1 MKKTTAAT
9 TRVYGDA
16 LSSQSGFLRLRRAH
30 RSTERGEVIPLDR
43 TRTLHRRRKLGRQ
56 RPERANVLRP
66 PLHPGKFVRAANK
79 KLPGLNNQAGV
90 EFVRRRPRAS
100 AIPGPRASPGTFR
113 RHRSRE
119 AALDPEAAVEVLSPW
134 MRCTPPMPEGRGGA
148 AACDAG
154 ACATADDVT
163 SCLQRLA
170 ERQNFLVRRA
180 LVSIAP

>member
-1 MKKTTAAT
+1 MRKTTAAT

-16 LSSQSGFLRLRRAH
+16 LSSQSGFLQLRRAH

-90 EFVRRRPRAS
+90 EFVRRRPRSS
-100 AIPGPRASPGTFR
+100 AIPGLVGGRRLVRSEGIDHERRRLTRKRQSRCFR
-113 RHRSRE
+113 RGC
-119 AALDPEAAVEVLSPW
+119 AALLLCRRGVAA
-134 MRCTPPMPEGRGGA
+134 R
-148 AACDAG
+148 
-154 ACATADDVT
+154 
-163 SCLQRLA
+163 RLA
-170 ERQNFLVRRA
+170 MPARA
-180 LVSIAP
+180 QQPTM